1 MTELVKV
8 EVKNGEQLV
17 SARELHE
24 FLEVGRDFSTWIK
37 DRINKYGF
45 EEGVDFIVLWSDT
58 KTGDAVEF
66 NGNVNSMVAKGFNT
80 NYILKLSM
88 AKELSMVEN
97 NDKGSMARKYFIECE
112 RKLKEV
118 TVDSYMIEDK
128 VERAKKWI
136 EEEETRKR
144 LELEVKEKAEVIK
157 EQAPKVEYYEKVLRS
172 DSTFTTTQVAKS
184 FGMSAMGL
192 NKLLE
197 VKGIQFYQ
205 SGMWH
210 LYSEYQDKGYAKVRT
225 YDIGNNKTRKATVW
239 TEVGVEFISKI
250 LEEA

>member
-24 FLEVGRDFSTWIK
+24 FLEVGRDFTTWIK
-37 DRINKYGF
+37 ARVDKYGF
-45 EEGVDFIVLWSDT
+45 IENEDFVVVSLAHQNGGAHNKVD
-58 KTGDAVEF
+58 
-66 NGNVNSMVAKGFNT
+66 
-80 NYILKLSM
+80 YILKISM

-97 NDKGSMARKYFIECE
+97 NDKGSLARKYFIECE
-112 RKLKEV
+112 RKLKELPM
-118 TVDSYMIEDK
+118 DSYMIEDK

-136 EEEETRKR
+136 EEEETRKQ
-144 LELEVKEKAEVIK
+144 LALEVKVKEEVIK

-172 DSTFTTTQVAKS
+172 DSTFTTTQIAKG
-184 FGMSAMGL
+184 FEMSAVGL

-197 VKGIQFYQ
+197 NKGIQFYQ
-205 SGMWH
+205 SGMWI
-210 LYSEYQDKGYAKVRT
+210 LYSKYQDKGYTKVRT
-225 YDIGNNKTRKATVW
+225 YDIGNGKTRKATVW
-239 TEVGVEFISKI
+239 TEAGVEFISKV